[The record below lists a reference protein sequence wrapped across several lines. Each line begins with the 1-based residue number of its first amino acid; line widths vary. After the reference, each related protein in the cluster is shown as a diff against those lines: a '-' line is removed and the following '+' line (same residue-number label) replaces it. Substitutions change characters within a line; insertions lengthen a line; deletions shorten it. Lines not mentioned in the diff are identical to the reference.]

1 MNQKHFKLT
10 SNFKIGYNGIKL
22 FQVELTVDCKFGK
35 SGDLGGFLESEESLK
50 SENSWIYEDAVCY
63 KKGVIRGGEI
73 WGGEI
78 LGGEIRGG
86 VIRGGVIRGGVIR
99 GGDIWGGDIWGGE
112 IWGGVIW
119 GGVILGGVILKSPLQ
134 FQGSGHFSIVCKP
147 GFLKIGCNEF
157 DFKYWSKNFKLIGE
171 ENNYTEQEISEYG
184 MWIKIVLKFGNDCFK
199 KDENGICL
207 P

>member
-99 GGDIWGGDIWGGE
+99 GG
-112 IWGGVIW
+112 
-119 GGVILGGVILKSPLQ
+119 VILGGVILKSPLQ

>member
-99 GGDIWGGDIWGGE
+99 GG
-112 IWGGVIW
+112 VIR